1 MRELVKGWTWNGSR
15 HRAPRST
22 DDLQTESF
30 KEVLKNAHCAAERDW
45 LARVA
50 FPAIY
55 MEEEREEAQTDTL
68 DDPDKDGGMTA
79 LPKGLEEALLKG
91 EEMLE

>member
-1 MRELVKGWTWNGSR
+1 MLN
-15 HRAPRST
+15 
-22 DDLQTESF
+22 
-30 KEVLKNAHCAAERDW
+30 NANCEAERDW

-68 DDPDKDGGMTA
+68 DDPDKDDGMTA
-79 LPKGLEEALLKG
+79 LPKGIEEALLKD
-91 EEMLE
+91 EEVLE